1 MKFAVRPWLQLSL
14 IPIFILAV
22 YFQTISHPFS
32 LFDDLAI
39 VEHYGINSTLTFWD
53 VISPSGGFYYR
64 PLVNLS
70 YWLDFQLW
78 GMDST
83 FMHLE
88 NIGVHLLNVFLVFLI
103 ASRLTITSGKKSLPI
118 LSALLFGLH
127 PINSESVNWIAG
139 RTDVYAGLLTFI
151 AVYCLIRAVQEQST
165 RFALLAFGVAFVG
178 VLVKETA
185 IMFIPAAFLVTTYWP
200 VMPHQDVAMYKA
212 WRIRF
217 LFIPIA
223 ISTCLVSLLLILIY
237 VKGRGDNA
245 IASIFEGGSNIFIRS
260 FEAFGFY
267 VKKIFLP
274 LPLNMAI
281 VEVSPLYA
289 VVGIIAMCVL
299 VKTFRRSGVP
309 GIFLALSVLFTLPA
323 LIIAITSFSWTPFG
337 ERYLY
342 IPSAF
347 AVLGCLELSHR
358 FLVRRNAVNLF
369 VPVVTVI
376 ILAATIATFQRG
388 IIWGDNLA
396 IIEDI
401 VAKSPNFGVARN
413 QYGGL
418 LKLAGRYDEAEKQYI
433 IASQQKN
440 KENVSRV
447 IRLNLIWMKILGKPL
462 DEARVILLSEI
473 GNKASVD
480 IELLKH
486 LNRIDEVL
494 LQEAVSLESK
504 KKIVA
509 EIIETNGYLYLK
521 TRDPFIL
528 YRSGQLELFIGNN
541 QQAAVFFKKAY
552 KNSRPDAYY
561 REPALKLAEKLVAK

>member
-14 IPIFILAV
+14 LLLFILAV
-22 YFQTISHPFS
+22 YFQTINHPFS

-39 VEHYGINSTLTFWD
+39 VEHYGINSILTLKD
-53 VISPSGGFYYR
+53 VITPDGSIYYR
-64 PLVNLS
+64 PIVSLS

-88 NIGVHLLNVFLVFLI
+88 NIVVHLLNVFLVFLI
-103 ASRLTITSGKKSLPI
+103 ASRLTITSGIKSLPV

-139 RTDVYAGLLTFI
+139 RTDVYAGLFVFI

-165 RFALLAFGVAFVG
+165 RFAILAFGVAFVG
-178 VLVKETA
+178 VLAKETA

-200 VMPHQDVAMYKA
+200 VMPQDVAMYRA
-212 WRIRF
+212 WRTRF
-217 LFIPIA
+217 LLIPIV
-223 ISTCLVSLLLILIY
+223 ISSCLVSSLLLIVY
-237 VKGRGDNA
+237 VRGGGNNA
-245 IASIFEGGSNIFIRS
+245 ISIVFEGGTNIFIRS
-260 FEAFGFY
+260 FEALGFY

-281 VEVSPLYA
+281 VDVSPLYA
-289 VVGIIAMCVL
+289 VVGIITLCVL
-299 VKTFRRSGVP
+299 VITFRRSGIP
-309 GIFLALSVLFTLPA
+309 GIFLAISVLFTLPA
-323 LIIAITSFSWTPFG
+323 LVIATTSFTWTPFG

-358 FLVRRNAVNLF
+358 FLVRLNAVNLF
-369 VPVVTVI
+369 VPIAIVLITI
-376 ILAATIATFQRG
+376 ASIATFQRG

-396 IIEDI
+396 IVEDM
-401 VAKSPNFGVARN
+401 VAKSPDFGVARN

-418 LKLAGRYDEAEKQYI
+418 LKLAGRYDDAEKQYI

-440 KENVSRV
+440 KENVNRV

-462 DEARVILLSEI
+462 GEARVILLSEI
-473 GNKASVD
+473 GKKASAD

-486 LNRIDEVL
+486 LNKIDEAL
-494 LQEAVSLESK
+494 LQDAVTLESK

-509 EIIETNGYLYLK
+509 DIIETNGYLYLK
-521 TRDPFIL
+521 TRDPFIP
-528 YRSGQLELFIGNN
+528 YRSGQLELSIGNN

-552 KNSRPDAYY
+552 ENSRPDAYY
-561 REPALKLAEKLVAK
+561 REPARKLAEKLVAK

>member
-14 IPIFILAV
+14 ILLIILAV

-39 VEHYGINSTLTFWD
+39 VEHYGINSILTWLD
-53 VISPSGGFYYR
+53 VITPDGSIYYR

-78 GMDST
+78 DMNST

-88 NIGVHLLNVFLVFLI
+88 NIVVHLLNVSLVFLI
-103 ASRLTITSGKKSLPI
+103 ASRLTITSGIKSLPV

-139 RTDVYAGLLTFI
+139 RTDVYAGLFVFI
-151 AVYCLIRAVQEQST
+151 AVYCLIRALQDHST
-165 RFALLAFGVAFVG
+165 RFVLLTFGVTFVG
-178 VLVKETA
+178 VLAKETA
-185 IMFIPAAFLVTTYWP
+185 IMFIPAAFLVTIFWP
-200 VMPHQDVAMYKA
+200 IPQDVTMYRA
-212 WRIRF
+212 WRARF
-217 LFIPIA
+217 LLVPIA
-223 ISTCLVSLLLILIY
+223 ISTCLVLLLLVLIY
-237 VKGRGDNA
+237 VKGRGNNA
-245 IASIFEGGSNIFIRS
+245 IAIIFEGGTNIFVRS

-281 VEVSPLYA
+281 VEVNPLYA
-289 VVGIIAMCVL
+289 VFGIIALGVL
-299 VKTFRRSGVP
+299 VITFRRAGIPGV
-309 GIFLALSVLFTLPA
+309 FLALSVLFTLPA
-323 LIIAITSFSWTPFG
+323 LIIATTSFTWTPFG

-369 VPVVTVI
+369 VPVMTVVV
-376 ILAATIATFQRG
+376 LVASIATFQRG
-388 IIWGDNLA
+388 IVWGDNLA

-418 LKLAGRYDEAEKQYI
+418 LKQAGRYDEAEKQYI

-440 KENVSRV
+440 KENVNRV

-462 DEARVILLSEI
+462 GEARIILLSEI
-473 GNKASVD
+473 GNKASAG
-480 IELLKH
+480 IELLKQ
-486 LNRIDEVL
+486 LNGIDEAL
-494 LQEAVSLESK
+494 LQKTVILAERKAL
-504 KKIVA
+504 VA
-509 EIIETNGYLYLK
+509 DIIESNDLLYLK
-521 TRDPFIL
+521 TGEPHHL
-528 YRSGQLELFIGNN
+528 YRSGQLALTVGNR
-541 QQAAVFFKKAY
+541 QLAGTYFKKAY
-552 KNSRPDAYY
+552 NDPRLKEYY
-561 REPALKLAEKLVAK
+561 RESARRLAEKMETK

>member
-1 MKFAVRPWLQLSL
+1 MKFSVRPWLQVSL
-14 IPIFILAV
+14 ILIVILAV
-22 YFQTISHPFS
+22 YFQTIRNPFS

-39 VEHYGINSTLTFWD
+39 VEHYGINSILTWMD
-53 VISPSGGFYYR
+53 VITPDGSIYYR

-88 NIGVHLLNVFLVFLI
+88 NIVVHLLNVVLVFLI
-103 ASRLTITSGKKSLPI
+103 ASRLTITSGIKNLPV

-139 RTDVYAGLLTFI
+139 RTDVYAGLFVFI

-178 VLVKETA
+178 VLAKETA
-185 IMFIPAAFLVTTYWP
+185 IMFIPAAFLVTIYWP
-200 VMPHQDVAMYKA
+200 VMPQDVAMYKA
-212 WRIRF
+212 WRTRF
-217 LFIPIA
+217 LLIPIV
-223 ISTCLVSLLLILIY
+223 ISSCLVSSLLLLVY
-237 VKGRGDNA
+237 VKGRGNNA
-245 IASIFEGGSNIFIRS
+245 ISIVFEGGTNIFIRS

-267 VKKIFLP
+267 AKKIFLP

-281 VEVSPLYA
+281 VEISPLYA
-289 VVGIIAMCVL
+289 VVGIIALCVL
-299 VKTFRRSGVP
+299 VITFRRSGIP

-323 LIIAITSFSWTPFG
+323 LIIATTSFTWTPFG

-347 AVLGCLELSHR
+347 AVMGCLELLHR
-358 FLVRRNAVNLF
+358 FLVRRNVVNLF

-376 ILAATIATFQRG
+376 ISVASIATFQRG

-396 IIEDI
+396 IVEDI
-401 VAKSPNFGVARN
+401 VAKSPNFGIARN

-418 LKLAGRYDEAEKQYI
+418 LKLAGRYDEAEKQYK

-440 KENVSRV
+440 KENVNRV
-447 IRLNLIWMKILGKPL
+447 IHRNLIWMKILGKPL

-494 LQEAVSLESK
+494 LQEAVSLEDRK
-504 KKIVA
+504 KFVA
-509 EIIETNGYLYLK
+509 DILETNGHLYLK

-552 KNSRPDAYY
+552 ENSRPDAYY
-561 REPALKLAEKLVAK
+561 REPARKLAEKLVAK

>member
-1 MKFAVRPWLQLSL
+1 MKFAVKPWLQLSL
-14 IPIFILAV
+14 IPILILAV
-22 YFQTISHPFS
+22 YFQTVSHPFS

-39 VEHYGINSTLTFWD
+39 VEHYGISSILTWMD
-53 VISPSGGFYYR
+53 IITPDGSIYYR

-78 GMDST
+78 GMDAT

-88 NIGVHLLNVFLVFLI
+88 NIVVHLLNVFLVFLI
-103 ASRLTITSGKKSLPI
+103 ASRLTITSGIISLPV

-139 RTDVYAGLLTFI
+139 RTDVYAGLFVFI
-151 AVYCLIRAVQEQST
+151 AVYCLIRSVQEQST
-165 RFALLAFGVAFVG
+165 RFAFLAFGVAFVG
-178 VLVKETA
+178 VLAKETA
-185 IMFIPAAFLVTTYWP
+185 IMFIPAAFLATIYWP
-200 VMPHQDVAMYKA
+200 VLPQDVTVYRA
-212 WRIRF
+212 WRTRF
-217 LFIPIA
+217 ILIPIA
-223 ISTCLVSLLLILIY
+223 VSTCLVSLLLILVY

-245 IASIFEGGSNIFIRS
+245 IAIIFEGGSNIFIRA

-281 VEVSPLYA
+281 VEVSPLYV
-289 VVGIIAMCVL
+289 VVGIIALCAL
-299 VKTFRRSGVP
+299 VITFRRSGIP

-323 LIIAITSFSWTPFG
+323 LIVATTSFTWTPFG

-347 AVLGCLELSHR
+347 AVLGCLEFLHR
-358 FLVRRNAVNLF
+358 FMVQRNAVKLF
-369 VPVVTVI
+369 VPVVTVL
-376 ILAATIATFQRG
+376 ILAATIMTFQRG
-388 IIWGDNLA
+388 KIWGDNLL
-396 IIEDI
+396 IVEDI

-440 KENVSRV
+440 KENVNRV
-447 IRLNLIWMKILGKPL
+447 IRLNLVLMRILGKPL
-462 DEARVILLSEI
+462 EEARLILLSEI
-473 GNKASVD
+473 GNKASAD

-486 LNRIDEVL
+486 INKIDEAL
-494 LQEAVSLESK
+494 LQETVSIESK
-504 KKIVA
+504 KTIVA
-509 EIIETNGYLYLK
+509 NIIETNGHLYEK
-521 TRDPFIL
+521 TSDAFYP
-528 YRSGQLELFIGNN
+528 YRSGQLALSIGNN
-541 QQAAVFFKKAY
+541 KQAAIFFKKAY
-552 KNSRPDAYY
+552 ENARPGVYY
-561 REPALKLAEKLVAK
+561 REPARKLAEKLVAK